1 MKTLISL
8 LTLSPLLI
16 LLTSCTDSNAFKEKG
31 LYALLDT
38 SRGEIILNLEYE
50 RAPVTVANF
59 VTLAEG
65 KNDYVTEEY
74 KGKRFYDGLIFH
86 RVVPDF
92 VIQGG
97 SPTGNGG
104 GGPGYAFK
112 DEFHDSLQHD
122 SAGILSMANS
132 GPDTN
137 GSQFFITKSPT
148 PHLDNRHSVFGKVV
162 AGLNVVDSIQELDT
176 INEVKII
183 RNGLSANT
191 FSSRKILSKH
201 FKKLKQEEKKLEKI
215 REEYQKSR
223 DEITKNRE
231 PINTENQKRF
241 RGFLAEMK
249 DSLGIRFIKTETTQQ
264 QPVTEVDSLL
274 IDYSLYFTT
283 GELVDTSVFE
293 VAESNLLNQL
303 NGRPNKEDYYPI
315 SVNKKYIANGF
326 ITGFRSGLS
335 ILNVGEKAILYLPYE
350 TAYGENGGSGIPP
363 KANLIF
369 EVHVSEPSPST
380 ETE

>member
-1 MKTLISL
+1 MKTIISH

-16 LLTSCTDSNAFKEKG
+16 LLTSCINSNSSQEEG
-31 LYALLDT
+31 LYAILDT
-38 SRGEIILNLEYE
+38 SRGEIVLNLEYE
-50 RAPVTVANF
+50 RAPITVANF

-65 KNDYVTEEY
+65 RNDYVTEEY

-97 SPTGNGG
+97 SPTGRGD
-104 GGPGYAFK
+104 GGPGYSFK

-122 SAGILSMANS
+122 SAGVLSMANS

-148 PHLDNRHSVFGKVV
+148 QHLDNRHSVFGKVV
-162 AGLNVVDSIQELDT
+162 EGLNVVDSIQELDT
-176 INEVKII
+176 IKEVRII
-183 RNGLSANT
+183 RNGLSAKRFN
-191 FSSRKILSKH
+191 SKSIFNKH
-201 FKKLKQEEKKLEKI
+201 LKKLKEEEEKLEEE
-215 REEYQKSR
+215 REEYQKLR
-223 DEITKNRE
+223 DEITEKRE
-231 PINTENQKRF
+231 PINAENQKRF
-241 RGFLAEMK
+241 RGFLAEMT

-293 VAESNLLNQL
+293 VAESNLINQV
-303 NGRPNKEDYYPI
+303 NGRPNKEDYNPI
-315 SVNKKYIANGF
+315 SVNKEYIANGF
-326 ITGFRSGLS
+326 ITGFRLGLS

-350 TAYGENGGSGIPP
+350 TAYGENGGNGIPP

-369 EVHVSEPSPST
+369 EVHVTEP
-380 ETE
+380 EAE